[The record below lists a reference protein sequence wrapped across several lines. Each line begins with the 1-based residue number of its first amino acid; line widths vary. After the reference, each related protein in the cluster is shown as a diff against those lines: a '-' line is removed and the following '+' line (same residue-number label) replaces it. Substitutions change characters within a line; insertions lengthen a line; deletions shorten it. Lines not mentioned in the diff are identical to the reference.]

1 MKLTDQLSQ
10 RIIKV
15 VSQCYG
21 ISVDALKIGT
31 PPNAAMGDAA
41 VECFSL
47 AKPLRKSPK
56 LIAEELAEKIVPDDL
71 IGSAVAAGPYVNITL
86 NPEGYFSYAC
96 RKMFEQLPFQPA
108 PENGDGDRMMVEY
121 LSPNTNKP
129 LHLGHVRNGA
139 LGMAISNLQAAAGHS
154 VIKANL
160 VNDRGVHICKS
171 MLAWQKWGEGATP
184 ESAGKKGDAFVGD
197 WYVRF
202 SMEAEKDSSLETE
215 AQAMLR
221 RWEQDDP
228 ETIGI
233 WRKMNQWVYDG
244 FSETYA
250 KLGLSFDRFYYESET
265 YSQGK
270 KIIDQGLEKGVFS
283 RDEAGNIVFH
293 LPEERFGLD
302 ENGAPKRVTVLRPDG
317 TSLYVT
323 QDIGTTVL
331 KVTEENL
338 ASCVFVVG
346 SEQQFHFQ
354 CLFAIL
360 EALGYPWAASCHHL
374 SYGMVYLPEGKMKS
388 REGKVVDADD
398 LIENMTEL
406 AAEEIRSRDPEG
418 LLDDAEIRERAARIG
433 AGAVKFYLLRV
444 KPTQDIHFDPKES
457 ISFDGFTGPYCQ
469 YAYARIC
476 GILRKARER
485 GVDDAGADYRHLGND
500 EERLLARQLTRFQE
514 TVERAAAEYNPSL
527 VASYLFDT
535 AKLFNQFYNKHS
547 VINAETAEL
556 KPGRMSL
563 TAATAQVLKKGL
575 ELLNIEV
582 LSRM

>member
-1 MKLTDQLSQ
+1 MKLSDQLAQ

-15 VSQCYG
+15 VSECYD
-21 ISVDALKIGT
+21 ISLDTLRIGA
-31 PPNAAMGDAA
+31 PPNADMGDAA
-41 VECFSL
+41 VECFPL

-71 IGSAVAAGPYVNITL
+71 IESAVAAGPYINITL
-86 NPEGYFSYAC
+86 NPEGYFGYTC
-96 RKMFEQLPFQPA
+96 RQMFDEPPFRPQA
-108 PENGDGDRMMVEY
+108 GDDGGDRMMVEY

-139 LGMAISNLQAAAGHS
+139 LGMAISNLQDAAGRR
-154 VIKANL
+154 VVKANL

-171 MLAWQKWGEGATP
+171 MLAWQKWGDGATP
-184 ESAGKKGDAFVGD
+184 GSTGKKGDAFVGD

-202 SMEAEKDSSLETE
+202 SAEADKDPSLEDE

-221 RWEQDDP
+221 RWEQGDP
-228 ETIGI
+228 EIMDI
-233 WRKMNQWVYDG
+233 WRKMNRWVYDG
-244 FSETYA
+244 FSETYE
-250 KLGLSFDRFYYESET
+250 KLGLLFDRFYYESET
-265 YSQGK
+265 YARGK
-270 KIIDQGLEKGVFS
+270 AIIDQGLEKGVFT
-283 RDEAGNIVFH
+283 RDEAGNVVFP
-293 LPEERFGLD
+293 LPEDRFGLD
-302 ENGAPKRVTVLRPDG
+302 EKGVPKRVTVLRPDG
-317 TSLYVT
+317 TSLYIT

-331 KVTEENL
+331 KVTEEDL
-338 ASCVFVVG
+338 AACVFVVG

-360 EALGYPWAASCHHL
+360 EALGYAWAPNCRHL
-374 SYGMVYLPEGKMKS
+374 SYGMVYLPDGKMKS

-406 AAEEIRSRDPEG
+406 AAGEIRSRDPEG
-418 LLDDAEIRERAARIG
+418 LLDEAEIRERAAGIG

-476 GILRKARER
+476 GILRKARDR
-485 GVDDAGADYRHLGND
+485 GVDDAAAVHRHLGKG
-500 EERLLARQLTRFQE
+500 EERLLARQLTRFRE

-527 VASYLFDT
+527 VATYLFDT

-547 VINAETAEL
+547 VINAETEAL
-556 KPGRMSL
+556 KSDRLSL
-563 TAATAQVLKKGL
+563 TAATARVLKRGL

>member
-1 MKLTDQLSQ
+1 MKLSDQLTQ

-15 VSQCYG
+15 VSGCYG
-21 ISVDALKIGT
+21 ISVDTLKIGT
-31 PPNAAMGDAA
+31 PPNAAMGDVA

-56 LIAEELAEKIVPDDL
+56 LIAEELAAKIAPDDL
-71 IGSAVAAGPYVNITL
+71 IGRATAAGPYVNIAL
-86 NPEGYFSYAC
+86 NPEGYFGYAC
-96 RKMFEQLPFQPA
+96 RGMFRQPPFRPPA
-108 PENGDGDRMMVEY
+108 GNGEGNRMMVEY

-139 LGMAISNLQAAAGHS
+139 LGMAVSNLQAATGRR
-154 VIKANL
+154 VVKANL
-160 VNDRGVHICKS
+160 VNDRGIHICKS

-184 ESAGKKGDAFVGD
+184 GSAGKKGDAFVGD

-202 SMEAEKDSSLETE
+202 ATESERDPALETE

-228 ETIGI
+228 DTLAV

-244 FSETYA
+244 FSETYE
-250 KLGLSFDRFYYESET
+250 KLGLAFDRFYYESET
-265 YSQGK
+265 YARGK
-270 KIIDQGLEKGVFS
+270 EIIDQGLEKGVFT
-283 RDEAGNIVFH
+283 RDEAGNVVFL
-293 LPEERFGLD
+293 LPEDRFGLD
-302 ENGAPKRVTVLRPDG
+302 EKGAPKRVTVLRPDG
-317 TSLYVT
+317 TSLYIT

-331 KVTEENL
+331 KVTDEDL

-360 EALGYPWAASCHHL
+360 EALGYSWAPDCHHL
-374 SYGMVYLPEGKMKS
+374 SYGMVYLPDGKMKS

-398 LIENMTEL
+398 LIESMTEL

-418 LLDDAEIRERAARIG
+418 LLGAAEIRGRAAKIG

-476 GILRKARER
+476 GILRKARDR
-485 GVDDAGADYRHLGND
+485 GVDDADAGHRYLGNE

-527 VASYLFDT
+527 MATYLFDT

-547 VINAETAEL
+547 VINAETAAL
-556 KPGRMSL
+556 KSDRLSL
-563 TAATAQVLKKGL
+563 TAATAQVLKRGL

>member
-1 MKLTDQLSQ
+1 MKLTDQLLQ
-10 RIIKV
+10 RIINV
-15 VSQCYG
+15 VSEQYG
-21 ISVDALKIGT
+21 VSADALKIGD
-31 PPNAAMGDAA
+31 PPNTAMGDVA
-41 VECFSL
+41 VGCFPL
-47 AKPLRKSPK
+47 AKDLRKAPAVIAGE
-56 LIAEELAEKIVPDDL
+56 IAEKMRPDDL
-71 IGSAVAAGPYVNITL
+71 IESAAAAGPYVNITL
-86 NPEGYFSYAC
+86 NPEGYFGFAC
-96 RKMFEQLPFQPA
+96 RQMFEHPPFRPSS
-108 PENGDGDRMMVEY
+108 GDGDGNRMMVEY

-139 LGMAISNLQAAAGHS
+139 LGMAVSNLQAATGRR
-154 VIKANL
+154 VVKANL

-202 SMEAEKDSSLETE
+202 STEAEKDPALEAE
-215 AQAMLR
+215 AQDMLR
-221 RWEQDDP
+221 RWEQGDP
-228 ETIGI
+228 ETMGI

-244 FSETYA
+244 FSDTYR
-250 KLGLSFDRFYYESET
+250 KLGLAFDRFYYESET
-265 YSQGK
+265 YAQGK
-270 KIIDQGLEKGVFS
+270 KIIDEGLEKGVFT
-283 RDEAGNIVFH
+283 RDEAGNVVFL

-302 ENGAPKRVTVLRPDG
+302 ENGVPKRVTVLRPDG

-418 LLDDAEIRERAARIG
+418 LLDDVEIRQRAAKIG

-476 GILRKARER
+476 GILRKARDR
-485 GVDDAGADYRHLGND
+485 GVNDTDAVHKHLGNE

-514 TVERAAAEYNPSL
+514 TVERAAAEYNPSM
-527 VASYLFDT
+527 VATYLFDT
-535 AKLFNQFYNKHS
+535 AKIFNQFYNKHS
-547 VINAETAEL
+547 VINAETTEL
-556 KPGRMSL
+556 KSDRMSL
-563 TAATAQVLKKGL
+563 TDATAKVLKRGL

-582 LSRM
+582 LPRM

>member
-1 MKLTDQLSQ
+1 MVLTDELTQ
-10 RIIKV
+10 RIQQV
-15 VSQCYG
+15 VSECFG
-21 ISVDALKIGT
+21 LSGEMLKIGT
-31 PPNAAMGDAA
+31 PPNAAMGDVA

-47 AKPLRKSPK
+47 AKPLRKSPQ
-56 LIAEELAEKIVPDDL
+56 LIAGEIAEKIAPDDL
-71 IGSAVAAGPYVNITL
+71 IESAVAAGPYINITL
-86 NPEGYFSYAC
+86 NPEGYFGYTC
-96 RKMFEQLPFQPA
+96 RQMFEHPPFRHLSG
-108 PENGDGDRMMVEY
+108 EGDGGRMMVEY

-139 LGMAISNLQAAAGHS
+139 LGMAISNLQAAAGRR
-154 VIKANL
+154 VVKANL

-202 SMEAEKDSSLETE
+202 AVEAEKDPSLEAE

-221 RWEQDDP
+221 RWEQEDS
-228 ETIGI
+228 EIMRI
-233 WRKMNQWVYDG
+233 WREMNQWVYDG
-244 FSETYA
+244 FSETYK
-250 KLGLSFDRFYYESET
+250 KLGLAFDRFYYESKT
-265 YSQGK
+265 YTRGK
-270 KIIDQGLEKGVFS
+270 EIIDSGLEKGVFS
-283 RDEAGNIVFH
+283 RDDAGNVVFQ

-302 ENGAPKRVTVLRPDG
+302 EKGDPKRVTVLRPDG

-338 ASCVFVVG
+338 DSCVFVVG

-360 EALGYPWAASCHHL
+360 EALGFSWASNCRHL
-374 SYGMVYLPEGKMKS
+374 SYGMVYLPDGKMKS
-388 REGKVVDADD
+388 REGKVVDADA
-398 LIENMTEL
+398 LIENMTQL
-406 AAEEIRSRDPEG
+406 AAGEIRSRDPEG
-418 LLDDAEIRERAARIG
+418 LLEASEIRERAAKIG

-457 ISFDGFTGPYCQ
+457 ISFDGYTGPYCQ
-469 YAYARIC
+469 YAYARIH

-485 GVDDAGADYRHLGND
+485 GIDDDGAGHRLLGNE
-500 EERLLARQLTRFQE
+500 EERLLAGQLTRFQT
-514 TVERAAAEYNPSL
+514 TVERAASDYNPSL
-527 VASYLFDT
+527 VATYLFDT
-535 AKLFNQFYNKHS
+535 AKVFNQFYNKHS
-547 VINAETAEL
+547 VIHAETAAL
-556 KPGRMSL
+556 KADRLSL
-563 TAATAQVLKKGL
+563 TAATAEILKKGL

-582 LSRM
+582 LERM